1 MRLTNWS
8 GFTKCTELAKN
19 NYEVMPMN
27 NNKSSQTLYDSF
39 NNLVNACSELKTTIS
54 TKSIEFINSFVDS
67 ESMVSYLA
75 LLQSNL

>member
-1 MRLTNWS
+1 
-8 GFTKCTELAKN
+8 
-19 NYEVMPMN
+19 MN